1 MTVTVAQDFIGY
13 ENTPEPEFSSRRKE
27 RLRVQ
32 YFEGGSVRS
41 VYLNEPTVIKTL
53 YGDITA
59 ELVTF
64 YESGALKRL
73 FPRYG
78 AISAFWTE
86 QNEAELTDYTDLV
99 VGGKTY
105 HCRPHNL
112 HFNEDGSLQSITIY
126 NCDSMLIDTD
136 YGQIKTSIGVSF
148 YKDGKIASIE
158 PAFNTEIILDGK
170 KIRPFYFMADGMHAD
185 NNSLVFDEEGK
196 IISYK

>member
-1 MTVTVAQDFIGY
+1 MICTVANDFIGY

-27 RLRVQ
+27 RERVQ
-32 YFEGGSVRS
+32 YYEGGSVRS

-99 VGGKTY
+99 VRGKTY
-105 HCRPHNL
+105 RCRPHNL

-126 NCDSMLIDTD
+126 NCDSMLVDTK
-136 YGQIKTSIGVSF
+136 YGQIKTNIGVSF
-148 YKDGKIASIE
+148 YKDGKVASIE

-170 KIRPFYFMADGMHAD
+170 KVRPFYFMADGMHAD
-185 NNSLVFDEEGK
+185 NNSLVFDEGGK
-196 IISYK
+196 IVSYK